1 MFDLCAFTCVP
12 DNLAVYFV
20 YWIAPSGKFT
30 GGDIYSNNGSR
41 LVSGSHEIIRWY
53 VGWSRQT
60 LCLPHKEFK
69 KMATCGAVFGAFKRP
84 CIRPQP
90 DSAAKTHGTLYTD
103 TKGSIFESSDAVHA
117 RSFLSANL
125 ETTTHQRSKDW
136 DTLLRNGGP
145 PGRLH
150 GRNAEEL

>member
-1 MFDLCAFTCVP
+1 MSEMSEVP
-12 DNLAVYFV
+12 YKVFLLL
-20 YWIAPSGKFT
+20 
-30 GGDIYSNNGSR
+30 GDIYSNNGSR

-90 DSAAKTHGTLYTD
+90 RR
-103 TKGSIFESSDAVHA
+103 DATRDA
-117 RSFLSANL
+117 
-125 ETTTHQRSKDW
+125 
-136 DTLLRNGGP
+136 LRKFC
-145 PGRLH
+145 
-150 GRNAEEL
+150 A